1 MPHAR
6 LAAAL
11 VLLGC
16 LALSGCLM
24 PNRGTPIFVD
34 SRTGDYWSGKGL
46 LLAVSPDRLQCQV
59 AVRDRALVVR
69 ERWVPCTSV
78 HERPL

>member
-1 MPHAR
+1 MLRSR
-6 LAAAL
+6 LVAGIAL
-11 VLLGC
+11 LAS
-16 LALSGCLM
+16 LALPGCLM

-46 LLAVSPDRLQCQV
+46 LLEVSPDRLQCQV
-59 AVRDRALVVR
+59 AVRDRALFVR
-69 ERWVPCTSV
+69 QRWVPCGSV